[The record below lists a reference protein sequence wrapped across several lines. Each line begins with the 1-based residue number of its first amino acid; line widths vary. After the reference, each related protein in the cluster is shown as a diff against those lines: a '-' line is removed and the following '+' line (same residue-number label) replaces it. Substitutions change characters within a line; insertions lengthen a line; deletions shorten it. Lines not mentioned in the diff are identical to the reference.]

1 MLGMFCHNK
10 SVFKKD
16 VLLLLLSKLIDSGE
30 RAVVL
35 CWTQW
40 VGAAALSSSAHWGR
54 PTLPLCAGHSA
65 NNSWAMM
72 VWFVISPL
80 YTYILFQNACE
91 DNILHAYVCMSVM
104 YAFVFT
110 CAWVHMWGV
119 HMEYVVSMEDI
130 EKVKVICLLQSLSIS
145 YIEAGSLTHW
155 NWNVSCQSNGPSV
168 GSSLWTL
175 TFGPLAH
182 QQCTLCYDTLAL
194 ILDRGCWGSQAV
206 PLVLMLGSDH
216 V

>member
-1 MLGMFCHNK
+1 M
-10 SVFKKD
+10 
-16 VLLLLLSKLIDSGE
+16 
-30 RAVVL
+30 

-40 VGAAALSSSAHWGR
+40 VELLPCLHPACWGR
-54 PTLPLCAGHSA
+54 PTLPLGAGHSA
-65 NNSWAMM
+65 DNSWATM
-72 VWFVISPL
+72 VWFVISAL

-91 DNILHAYVCMSVM
+91 DNVLHVYVCMSVM

-110 CAWVHMWGV
+110 CAWAQCGGCTWT
-119 HMEYVVSMEDI
+119 VVSMKDI
-130 EKVKVICLLQSLSIS
+130 EKVKVICLLQFLSIS

-175 TFGPLAH
+175 TFGPVTC
-182 QQCTLCYDTLAL
+182 QQCVLCCDTLAL
-194 ILDRGCWGSQAV
+194 ILDRGYWGSQVV
-206 PLVLMLGSDH
+206 PLVQMLGSDH